1 MTART
6 AFRLTPLPRHAQNNG
21 VTLYFQED
29 PGYGDLTVKTQH
41 LTSPAPAN
49 GTSGTDTSRL
59 QDSPPG
65 PPASPAPTGA
75 PSTPGAHA
83 AHASH
88 AAETMSKPNYRETLN
103 LPQDI
108 LPMRANLPQREPEF
122 QQFWEGAQ
130 VYRNSVERDA
140 PHGLYILHDGPPY
153 SNGDIHMGHAINKIL
168 KDFITR
174 HRTMQGYSAPYV
186 PGWDNHGM
194 PIEYTVSQQA
204 REKGEKLERVELRRR
219 CRAYAEE
226 WVSVQREQFKR
237 LGIRGEWEHPY
248 LTMSHD
254 FEARIV
260 EVFAELV
267 EKGYIY
273 RGAKPVLW
281 CPYDETALAEAEVE
295 YEEKTSPSIYV
306 RFPLAVDPAGVMPS
320 GEENYTVIWTTT
332 PWTIPAN
339 LAVAYNPN
347 TDYVVVRH
355 DGANYLLAEGLL
367 ASVAEAV
374 GWTDPQIVSRHP
386 GSALKGM
393 AFRHPLHA
401 QEPVM
406 DRLSPVVFAD
416 YVTLDAGTGVV
427 HTAPGHGQ
435 EDFLTGQKYGLDVLS
450 PVDASGRFTTEA
462 GSFHG
467 KAVRPAEP
475 GKLGEAD
482 LAVLQALQ
490 ASGNLLKRQNY
501 KHNYPHCWRCHGP
514 LIFRNTAQWFMDID
528 HPLPD
533 GETHRSRA
541 LAEIRKVE
549 WVPAE
554 SVNRIQAMVEGRP
567 DWCLSRQRAWGVG
580 IPIFYCGG
588 CDEAIHTR
596 ESLDAAIKLVREQS
610 SDAWFTTPAEEIL
623 PAGFACPK
631 CGGHGPFRKELDVLE
646 VWFDSGSTWSAVL
659 EQRPNLRYPADLY
672 LEGSDQHRG
681 WFNSSLMVSVG
692 ARGIA
697 PYQSVLSHGFVL
709 DENGEKM
716 SKSKG
721 NVVSP
726 LDEIQKGG
734 ADILRLW
741 VSSVDYFDDVR
752 VGPAI
757 LEHVRNVFL
766 RVRNTLRFLVGNLA
780 DFDPARDWVEEADR
794 EEIDRY
800 ALHRLHEVLTVC
812 NQAYDTYL
820 YHDVFHHVQ
829 NYCAVDLGGFYL
841 DVIKDRLY
849 CSRPDAPARR
859 SGQTTL
865 YQIADHLARLMAPIL
880 VHVSEEVWQAL
891 PGAKERYESVHL
903 AKFPDAH
910 GLWKDE
916 ALGESWKRLREVRDR
931 VNAAIEPLKPKTKN
945 DPNFVLKS
953 SLEAKVTLVGGPDW
967 LPLLQQY
974 AEQLASILMVP
985 VVEVQSADAEGL
997 EVRVERAEGPR
1008 CERCWLVLPT
1018 VGTVA
1023 EHPDLCARCAA
1034 AIS

>member
-1 MTART
+1 
-6 AFRLTPLPRHAQNNG
+6 
-21 VTLYFQED
+21 
-29 PGYGDLTVKTQH
+29 
-41 LTSPAPAN
+41 
-49 GTSGTDTSRL
+49 
-59 QDSPPG
+59 
-65 PPASPAPTGA
+65 
-75 PSTPGAHA
+75 
-83 AHASH
+83 
-88 AAETMSKPNYRETLN
+88 MSKPNYRDTLN

-122 QQFWEGAQ
+122 QRFWEAAGI
-130 VYRNSVERDA
+130 YGKSVEREA
-140 PHGLYILHDGPPY
+140 PRGLFILHDGPPY
-153 SNGDIHMGHAINKIL
+153 SNGDLHMGHAINKVL

-174 HRTMQGYSAPYV
+174 HRTMQGFSAPYV

-194 PIEYTVSQQA
+194 PIEYTVSQAA
-204 REKGEKLERVELRRR
+204 REQGEKLERVELRRR
-219 CRAYAEE
+219 CRAYAEKY
-226 WVSVQREQFKR
+226 VGIQREQFRR
-237 LGIRGEWEHPY
+237 LGVRGDWEHPY

-306 RFPLAVDPAGVMPS
+306 RFPLAADPAGVMPADA
-320 GEENYTVIWTTT
+320 ENYTIIWTTT

-347 TDYVVVRH
+347 TDYVVVRRE
-355 DGANYLLAEGLL
+355 GANYLLAEGLL
-367 ASVAEAV
+367 SSVMGAL
-374 GWTDPQIVSRHP
+374 GWTDFEILSRHS
-386 GSALKGM
+386 GRELEGM

-401 QEPVM
+401 LDPAM

-435 EDFLTGQKYGLDVLS
+435 EDFLTGQKYGLGVLS
-450 PVDASGRFTTEA
+450 PVDAAGRFTAEA
-462 GSFHG
+462 GAFQG
-467 KAVRPAEP
+467 KAIRPTAA

-482 LAVLQALQ
+482 AAVLSALND
-490 ASGNLLKRQNY
+490 AGNLLQRVSY

-528 HPLPD
+528 HPLGD
-533 GETHRSRA
+533 GETHRTRC
-541 LAEIRKVE
+541 LEQIRNHVD
-549 WVPAE
+549 WIPAE
-554 SVNRIQAMVEGRP
+554 SVNRIEAMVQGRP

-580 IPIFYCGG
+580 IPIFYCGD
-588 CDEAIHTR
+588 CDGAIHTR
-596 ESLDAAIKLVREQS
+596 ESLDAAIRLVREQS
-610 SDAWFTTPAEEIL
+610 SDAWFTVPAEKIL
-623 PAGFACPK
+623 PEGFTCPHCAGS
-631 CGGHGPFRKELDVLE
+631 GPFRKELDVLE

-659 EQRPNLRYPADLY
+659 EQRPELRYPADLY

-697 PYQSVLSHGFVL
+697 PYRGVVSHGFVL
-709 DENGEKM
+709 DEHGEKM

-726 LDEIQKGG
+726 LDEIEKSG

-780 DFDPARDWVEEADR
+780 DFDPTRDWVEEAER
-794 EEIDRY
+794 EEIDRF
-800 ALHRLHEVLTVC
+800 ALHRLHEVLAGC
-812 NQAYDTYL
+812 NAAYDAFL
-820 YHDVFHHVQ
+820 YHDVFHQVQ

-849 CSRPDAPARR
+849 CSRPDSPARR
-859 SGQTTL
+859 SGQSTL
-865 YQIADHLARLMAPIL
+865 YQIADHLVRLLAPIL

-891 PGAKERYESVHL
+891 PGAKERHESVHL
-903 AKFPDAH
+903 ARFPDAH
-910 GLWKDE
+910 ALWKND
-916 ALGESWKRLREVRDR
+916 ALAESWKRLREVRDR

-945 DPNFVLKS
+945 DTGFVLKTS
-953 SLEAKVTLVGGPDW
+953 SEAHVTLTGGPDW
-967 LPLLQQY
+967 YPLLTRY
-974 AEQLASILMVP
+974 AEQLPAILMVP
-985 VVEVQSADAEGL
+985 VVAIRRADTDGL

-1018 VGTVA
+1018 VGTVPQ
-1023 EHPDLCARCAA
+1023 HPDLCARCAGA
-1034 AIS
+1034 LG